1 MQARNKHQTVHSLSK
16 WAHQFIYFII
26 IIIFLV
32 FQFLKFEVW
41 APFGLGDQLQFALIK
56 PAAVREVKILSGS
69 YIRSTS
75 PRGRLWWYPL
85 GRMLTFWVHLWSKR
99 GCFDACQGV
108 VFPREAER
116 EKRRNLWSP
125 TPSPLSWSLCLPVV
139 AGIRSLFCPSHL
151 IDQSR
156 SFVLMLDFFKL
167 SNCHAMFYDVESTLQ
182 ASRTTTILPGTIL
195 R

>member
-1 MQARNKHQTVHSLSK
+1 MGPP
-16 WAHQFIYFII
+16 IYLFYYYYYFFSFSIS
-26 IIIFLV
+26 
-32 FQFLKFEVW
+32 QVW

-125 TPSPLSWSLCLPVV
+125 TPSLSLSLCLPVV